1 MPISAIRWHRRG
13 RMPTAMALVA
23 AMAVALPGCAADA
36 ETRTGAGTSAGA
48 ESGAGAGTG
57 GRETTTRQA
66 SAVRTALRRLVSDGE
81 APGAAVLVRYGDATR
96 YATTGVADTRS
107 GRRIQRDDHFRAG
120 SVTKTVIATVT
131 LRLSAEGRLD
141 LADTVEEYLPGL
153 VRGHG
158 NNGRKITLRQ
168 LLTHTSG
175 LFDYT
180 DDPVLGRQLSATDG
194 TETGTKAHSPAS
206 LIRAALTHRPAFA
219 PGAKWHYS
227 NTNYVLLGMIVEQV
241 TGRSYATEAKRRVLD
256 PLALRNTS
264 FPGTRTTLPAPHGH
278 AYDSRGSAWQDVTD
292 LDPSSAGAA
301 GEMISTLDDLS
312 RFLDGL
318 LRGEVVPKAQLRRM
332 EDTSASGG
340 RYGMGLF
347 PVPLR
352 CGTTVWGHNG
362 EINGSYAL
370 AVSTRDGRHT
380 LVYRLN
386 SAGQPDRDA
395 ETALLEAEFCPAGD
409 ADR

>member
-1 MPISAIRWHRRG
+1 
-13 RMPTAMALVA
+13 MPTVMALVA
-23 AMAVALPGCAADA
+23 ATAVALTGCTGRTAEADA
-36 ETRTGAGTSAGA
+36 QPSA
-48 ESGAGAGTG
+48 SG
-57 GRETTTRQA
+57 GRETADREEGPI
-66 SAVRTALRRLVSDGE
+66 RTALRGLVTDGE
-81 APGAAVLVRYGDATR
+81 APGAAVLVRDGGATR
-96 YATTGVADTRS
+96 FATAGVADTRT

-120 SVTKTVIATVT
+120 SVTKTVIAAVT
-131 LRLSAEGRLD
+131 LRLTGEGRLD
-141 LADTVEEYLPGL
+141 LADTVEEHLPGL

-168 LLTHTSG
+168 LLSHTSG

-180 DDPVLGRQLSATDG
+180 ADPVLARQLSATEGTDG
-194 TETGTKAHSPAS
+194 TDATGTDGGTHSPAS
-206 LIRAALTHRPAFA
+206 LIRAAVAHPPSFA
-219 PGAKWHYS
+219 PGAKWQYS

-241 TGRSYATEAKRRVLD
+241 TGRSYAAEAERRVLA

-264 FPGTRTTLPAPHGH
+264 FPGSRTTLPAPHGH
-278 AYDSRGSAWQDVTD
+278 AYDARGGDWRDVTD
-292 LDPSSAGAA
+292 LDPSAAGAA

-312 RFLDGL
+312 RFLDAL

-347 PVPLR
+347 PMPLR

-386 SAGQPDRDA
+386 SAGQPDPDA
-395 ETALLEAEFCPAGD
+395 ETALLTAEFCPQ
-409 ADR
+409 R